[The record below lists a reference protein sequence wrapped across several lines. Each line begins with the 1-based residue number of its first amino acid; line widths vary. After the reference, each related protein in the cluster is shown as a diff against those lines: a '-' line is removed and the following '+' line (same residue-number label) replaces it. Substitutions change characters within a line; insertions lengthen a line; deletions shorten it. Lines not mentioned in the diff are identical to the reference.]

1 MTAETLLLYA
11 LACVAI
17 AVIPGPTM
25 LLALSNGMA
34 GGMRRAAWG
43 IAGACLG
50 SAAVIAVVAL
60 GLGSLLAA
68 SQWLFDALRAAGV
81 LYLAWLGLKMWR
93 APTTDLRAALA
104 QAPQDEAQRG
114 VALLRSLAVALSN
127 PKAVFFFAA
136 FLPQFVDARQPQA
149 PQYALLG
156 GVFIGIDLLVML
168 AYAGAGTQAV
178 RWLSQRSLG
187 WLNRGCGAGMWLL
200 AGALALGRRPGA

>member
-1 MTAETLLLYA
+1 MTAQTLILYA

-17 AVIPGPTM
+17 AATPGPTM
-25 LLALSNGMA
+25 LLALSNGML

-50 SAAVIAVVAL
+50 SATVIAVVAL

-68 SQWLFDALRAAGV
+68 SHWLFEGLRVAGV
-81 LYLAWLGLKMWR
+81 LYLAWLGLRMWR
-93 APTTDLRAALA
+93 APTPDLRTALA
-104 QAPQDEAQRG
+104 RTPQDDAQRG
-114 VALLRSLAVALSN
+114 FALLRSLAVALSN

-136 FLPQFVDARQPQA
+136 FLPQFVDVRQSQV

-156 GVFIGIDLLVML
+156 GIFIGIDLLLML

-178 RWLSQRSLG
+178 RWMSQRSLR

-200 AGALALGRRPGA
+200 AGVLALGRRPGT